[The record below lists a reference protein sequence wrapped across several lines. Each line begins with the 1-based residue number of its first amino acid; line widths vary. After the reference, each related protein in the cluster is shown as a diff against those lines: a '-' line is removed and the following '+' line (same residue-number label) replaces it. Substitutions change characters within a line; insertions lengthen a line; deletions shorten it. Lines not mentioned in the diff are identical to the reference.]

1 MIYFLIIVIGI
12 LFVAIFGLMINY
24 SSCKFEFKSKIDLLE
39 KLIFELNHNLEH
51 QNQKIKLSE
60 DIKIRLRESNL
71 ILSQN
76 ILDLN
81 LNLFED
87 MYPKKVS

>member
-12 LFVAIFGLMINY
+12 LFVAIFGLMVNY
-24 SSCKFEFKSKIDLLE
+24 SSCKFEFKNKIDLLE

-60 DIKIRLRESNL
+60 DIKLRLRESNL

-81 LNLFED
+81 LNLFEE

>member
-12 LFVAIFGLMINY
+12 LFIAIFGLMVNY
-24 SSCKFEFKSKIDLLE
+24 SSCKFEFKNKIDLLE

-60 DIKIRLRESNL
+60 DIKLRLRESNL